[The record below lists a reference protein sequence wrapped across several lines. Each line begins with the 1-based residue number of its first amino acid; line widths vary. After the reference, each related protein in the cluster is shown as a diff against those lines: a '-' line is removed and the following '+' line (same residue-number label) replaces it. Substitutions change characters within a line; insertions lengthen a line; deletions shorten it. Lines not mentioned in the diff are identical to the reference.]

1 MKIPIKIDFKSNGKA
16 CKVLLNGETM
26 ATGKGPSI
34 EFETPDLEPRRLQAL
49 TMVGEFEVEKLTLDG
64 IDTQSFVSHG
74 FVAGGHRGWKTKG
87 GLITYYFQAPV
98 WRWYIEWIQHDNS
111 YFRKLSKNHQGFLP
125 L

>member
-1 MKIPIKIDFKSNGKA
+1 MKIPVKIDFKSNGKA

-49 TMVGEFEVEKLTLDG
+49 TMVGEFE
-64 IDTQSFVSHG
+64 
-74 FVAGGHRGWKTKG
+74 
-87 GLITYYFQAPV
+87 APV